1 MAYFGDCQEVP
12 GYLAACTGPALSCPH
27 RGCRD
32 HGEGVAPHILKA
44 AAQRSSEH
52 SFKEAPTSTTNASTL
67 SFLSAGLL
75 KKLNTDGFILGGLV
89 FQAGLGDVIGMS
101 RPEPQSWKGR
111 EVVHRLA
118 GALGW
123 GQRAPT
129 LPGGTMGPV
138 SAWPLGGG
146 GRPDGAT
153 LGPGLQE
160 ERGRLRMEAV
170 SGQDLWLAV
179 APVQLH
185 TCSLLPWALVCYCMC
200 LLCARHQAGP
210 GGLRAETCLPSPPP
224 GVGAQ
229 QTLASLPTTSPK
241 ACSEEHAKAGR
252 LTGNSYEQT
261 IQLVSLRRD
270 FSEPLTRYVPRAPG
284 WGALP

>member
-1 MAYFGDCQEVP
+1 MGAEGSD
-12 GYLAACTGPALSCPH
+12 AARRHNG
-27 RGCRD
+27 
-32 HGEGVAPHILKA
+32 
-44 AAQRSSEH
+44 
-52 SFKEAPTSTTNASTL
+52 
-67 SFLSAGLL
+67 
-75 KKLNTDGFILGGLV
+75 
-89 FQAGLGDVIGMS
+89 
-101 RPEPQSWKGR
+101 
-111 EVVHRLA
+111 
-118 GALGW
+118 
-123 GQRAPT
+123 
-129 LPGGTMGPV
+129 
-138 SAWPLGGG
+138 AWPLGGG

-261 IQLVSLRRD
+261 IQLVSETGLLRAFNTLCAPCTGLGSAALKSWPRGRRALSTGPRLEWVCVPALHRAHCVTLGSLLDSSVSSGGTLRR
-270 FSEPLTRYVPRAPG
+270 
-284 WGALP
+284 